1 MLSGIYTS
9 ASAMIIAAQ
18 RVNNIANNIANAN
31 TVGFKSE
38 GINQKSWSE
47 FEGYANAKLP
57 IAPNTNQAANFIN
70 EAVNSVVHMD
80 KDYINFSQGPLE
92 KTGNNL
98 DFAIEGKGFFAVL
111 SPNGIEY
118 TRDGQFDINNQGIL
132 VQSGTNYPVLGENYF
147 KNGKFITVNSQTS
160 FSQTG
165 AIIENGAQTDTIAIR
180 DFGNYANLRKV
191 GNNCF
196 VPVNN
201 MQPQL
206 TASFTLK
213 EGYLEQSNVNIIREM
228 VELIQNQRS
237 YDSYQKVISTFANQ
251 LIPNTIQ
258 IGTVT

>member
-18 RVNNIANNIANAN
+18 RVNNIANNIANSN

-47 FEGYANAKLP
+47 FNGYANANLP
-57 IAPNTNQAANFIN
+57 IPPNTQLAANFIN

-80 KDYINFSQGPLE
+80 KDYINFSQGSLE
-92 KTGNNL
+92 KTGNKL
-98 DFAIEGKGFFAVL
+98 DFAIQGRGFFAVL
-111 SPNGIEY
+111 TPNGIEY
-118 TRDGQFDINNQGIL
+118 TRDGQFGINSQGIL
-132 VQSGTNYPVLGENYF
+132 IQKGTNYPVLGENYF
-147 KNGKFITVNSQTS
+147 KNGKFIKVDSQTA

-165 AIIENGAQTDTIAIR
+165 AVLNNGVQTDTIAIR
-180 DFGNYANLRKV
+180 DFNNYGNLRKV
-191 GNNCF
+191 GDNCF

-213 EGYLEQSNVNIIREM
+213 EGYLEQSNVNIVKEI

-258 IGTVT
+258 IGSVT

>member
-18 RVNNIANNIANAN
+18 RVNNIANNIANSN

-47 FEGYANAKLP
+47 FLGYANANLP
-57 IAPNTNQAANFIN
+57 IEPNTRLAANFIN
-70 EAVNSVVHMD
+70 ESVNSVVHMD
-80 KDYINFSQGPLE
+80 KDYINFSQGSLE
-92 KTGNNL
+92 KTGNKL

-118 TRDGQFDINNQGIL
+118 TRDGQFSINNQGIL
-132 VQSGTNYPVLGENYF
+132 VQAGTNYPVIGENYF
-147 KNGKFITVNSQTS
+147 KNGKMIKVDSQTE

-165 AIIENGAQTDTIAIR
+165 AVLNNGAQTDTIAIR
-180 DFGNYANLRKV
+180 DFPNYANLRKV
-191 GNNCF
+191 GDNCF
-196 VPVNN
+196 VPINN

-206 TASFTLK
+206 TASFSLK
-213 EGYLEQSNVNIIREM
+213 EGYLEQSNVNIIKEM

-258 IGTVT
+258 LGSVT

>member
-1 MLSGIYTS
+1 VLSGIYTS

-31 TVGFKSE
+31 TIGFKSE

-47 FEGYANAKLP
+47 VNGYANANLP
-57 IAPNTNQAANFIN
+57 IPPNTKLAANFIN
-70 EAVNSVVHMD
+70 ETVNSVVHMD
-80 KDYINFSQGPLE
+80 KDYINFSQGSLE
-92 KTGNNL
+92 QTGNKL

-111 SPNGIEY
+111 TPNGIQY
-118 TRDGQFDINNQGIL
+118 TRDGQFGINNQGIL
-132 VQSGTNYPVLGENYF
+132 VQRGTNYPVLGDNYF
-147 KNGKFITVNSQTS
+147 KNGKFIKVSSQTT

-165 AIIENGAQTDTIAIR
+165 AVLENGAQVDTIAIR
-180 DFGNYANLRKV
+180 DFNNYANLRKV
-191 GNNCF
+191 GDNCF

-213 EGYLEQSNVNIIREM
+213 EGYLEQSNVNIVKEM

-251 LIPNTIQ
+251 LVPNTIAL
-258 IGTVT
+258 GNLA

>member
-18 RVNNIANNIANAN
+18 RVDNIANNIANAN

-47 FEGYANAKLP
+47 FSGYANANLP
-57 IAPNTNQAANFIN
+57 IPPNTQLAANFIN
-70 EAVNSVVHMD
+70 ESINSVVHMD

-92 KTGNNL
+92 KTGNKL
-98 DFAIEGKGFFAVL
+98 DFAIAGKGFFAVL
-111 SPNGIEY
+111 TPNGIEY
-118 TRDGQFDINNQGIL
+118 TRDGQFGINNQGIL
-132 VQSGTNYPVLGENYF
+132 VQKGTNYPVLGENYF
-147 KNGKFITVNSQTS
+147 KNGKFIKVDSQTE

-165 AIIENGAQTDTIAIR
+165 AVLTNGVQTDTIAIR
-180 DFGNYANLRKV
+180 DFNNYANLVKV

-196 VPVNN
+196 VPINN
-201 MQPQL
+201 MQPQF

-213 EGYLEQSNVNIIREM
+213 EGYLEQSNVNIVKEM
-228 VELIQNQRS
+228 VKLIQNQRS
-237 YDSYQKVISTFANQ
+237 YDNYQKVISTFANQ

-258 IGTVT
+258 ISSLA

>member
-18 RVNNIANNIANAN
+18 RVNNIANNIANSN
-31 TVGFKSE
+31 TIGFKSE

-47 FEGYANAKLP
+47 FNGYGEAKLP
-57 IAPNTNQAANFIN
+57 IAQNTQLAANFIN

-80 KDYINFSQGPLE
+80 KDYINFTQGSLE
-92 KTGNNL
+92 KTGNKL
-98 DFAIEGKGFFAVL
+98 DFAIEGRGFFAVL
-111 SPNGIEY
+111 TPNGIEY
-118 TRDGQFDINNQGIL
+118 TRGGQFGINSQGIL
-132 VQSGTNYPVLGENYF
+132 VQRGTNYPVLGENYF
-147 KNGKFITVNSQTS
+147 KNGKFIKVDSQTA

-165 AIIENGAQTDTIAIR
+165 AVLDNGAQTDTIAIR
-180 DFGNYANLRKV
+180 DFSNYGNLRKV
-191 GNNCF
+191 GDNCF

-206 TASFTLK
+206 TANFMLK
-213 EGYLEQSNVNIIREM
+213 EGYLEQSNVNIVKEM

-258 IGTVT
+258 IGSVT